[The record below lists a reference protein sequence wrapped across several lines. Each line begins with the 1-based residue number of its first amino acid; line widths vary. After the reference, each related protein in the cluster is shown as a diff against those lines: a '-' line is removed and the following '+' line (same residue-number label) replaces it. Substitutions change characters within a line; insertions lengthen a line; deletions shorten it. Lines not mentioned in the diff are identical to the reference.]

1 MNLGEM
7 IAAYRDEAQ
16 DNATPPALSNTTLT
30 GFANEGA
37 REACRRGYQLLDAE
51 SDICEIDFDSEAPV
65 VAIDPIILDIRRAR
79 TATFV
84 LTPISMSALSDDADG
99 WETEIGEPTHYV
111 PDYQT
116 GAIRLYPSPS
126 RSGTVY
132 LSVRRLPFDD
142 LSADDDIP
150 ELRSETHPALVQWML
165 YRAYSKQDSDMFDPS
180 KASRALAEFEKEF
193 GRKSSSR
200 NETWAR
206 AREVASTDPIA

>member
-7 IAAYRDEAQ
+7 IDSYRDQSQ
-16 DNATPPALSNTTLT
+16 DNGTAQFVSNTTLT
-30 GFANEGA
+30 GYANEGI
-37 REACRRGYQLLDAE
+37 REAIRRGYQLLDAE
-51 SDICEIDFDSEAPV
+51 SDICEIDFDSEAPILV
-65 VAIDPIILDIRRAR
+65 IDPIILDIRRAR

-84 LTPISMSALSDDADG
+84 LTPISMSALSDAVDM
-99 WETEIGEPTHYV
+99 WETEIGEPMHYV

-132 LSVRRLPFDD
+132 LSVRRLPLDD

-150 ELRSETHPALVQWML
+150 ELRAETHQALVQWML
-165 YRAYSKQDSDMFDPS
+165 YRAYSKQDADMFDPS
-180 KASRALAEFEKEF
+180 KASRALAEFEREF

-200 NETWAR
+200 NEQWMRSAHSV
-206 AREVASTDPIA
+206 VAEPIA